1 MTRIQTLGP
10 VTSKQPSGDGLK
22 YMDIG
27 PGRKLLVYIVLA
39 FGAIIMLLPFVWM
52 ASTSCKPPTE
62 LNRLPVRF
70 IPQNPACMINL
81 ESLYNTSPL
90 FNRYLM
96 NSFIVT
102 AGRTLGQLII
112 CSLAA
117 YGFARFRFP
126 GRNILFAM
134 CLGLLMVP
142 YQAILIPQYVLVRD
156 MGILNTLP
164 AIIVPNMFSA
174 FALFLL
180 RQSFMQIPIELEEA
194 AEIDGANPLLVLWHV
209 VLPLSIPALAAFGV
223 ITIQAAWNDFLW
235 PLVAANTPDTRVVTI
250 GISLLQGE
258 RSTPWNLIMMGS
270 LIATLPMVVLF
281 MLLQRYFIEGVAM
294 TGVNR

>member
-1 MTRIQTLGP
+1 MNQTQTISTTRQSE
-10 VTSKQPSGDGLK
+10 TSPK

-27 PGRKLLVYIVLA
+27 IRRKILVYIVLA
-39 FGAIIMLLPFVWM
+39 FGAIVMLLPFIWM

-62 LNRLPVRF
+62 LNQLPVRF
-70 IPQNPACMINL
+70 IPLDPACATNL
-81 ESLYNTSPL
+81 DALYDISPL
-90 FNRYLM
+90 FNSYLM

-102 AGRTLGQLII
+102 IGRTLGQLII

-142 YQAILIPQYVLVRD
+142 YQAIVIPQYVLVRD
-156 MGILNTLP
+156 MGLLNTLP

-180 RQSFMQIPIELEEA
+180 RQAFMQIPIELEEA